1 MGVFEE
7 SISKKDFEI
16 FKQEI
21 LKEIGDLKE
30 EVSHTASD
38 SEENIKEIES
48 NAKTLLTTIKE
59 KESEIERYLTTIE
72 ASSNTSTEES
82 DKIKTIFQD
91 MNTMLSALKEN
102 LEETD
107 EYKAS
112 ILDKKE
118 KIDNSVLDIENKITS
133 INESLEISNSLPLEL
148 ESVQNLLT
156 ETTEVYNSIEGLKN
170 HSLDRKSEIDKLYKE
185 IFGEDITNEES
196 EEIEHIDGLKDKL
209 KKSYSD
215 ISKSIEELNTTVN
228 KSIEDE
234 KNSFIE
240 LLSTSENKINDVKA
254 RLDNLLPGA
263 MSAGLSSAY
272 EKKTNDEK
280 TSKESLERNFRYSIF
295 FLVAVSLLPV
305 GIDIYLLT
313 HGSELIQVIKDTP
326 NLILSIFP
334 IYFPIL
340 WYAYSSNKKL
350 NLSKR
355 LIEEYTHKASLGK
368 TFEGL
373 STQIESLSDSDVRDE
388 LRSKLLFNLL
398 NASAENPGELIKDY
412 QKYDHPI
419 MEALNEN
426 PITAIFKK
434 KSEKNTVT
442 SQSEKITK

>member
-1 MGVFEE
+1 MGIFDE

-16 FKQEI
+16 FKKVILEEI
-21 LKEIGDLKE
+21 DNLKV
-30 EVSHTASD
+30 EVNHTASD

-48 NAKTLLTTIKE
+48 NAETLLTTIKE

-72 ASSNTSTEES
+72 TSSNTSTEES

-91 MNTMLSALKEN
+91 MNTMLSTLQEN
-102 LEETD
+102 LKETD
-107 EYKAS
+107 EYKTS
-112 ILDKKE
+112 IFDEKE
-118 KIDNSVLDIENKITS
+118 KIDNSVIDIENKITS
-133 INESLEISNSLPLEL
+133 INESLEISNSLPSEL
-148 ESVQNLLT
+148 ENVQNLLT
-156 ETTEVYNSIEGLKN
+156 QTTEVYDSIEGLKN

-185 IFGEDITNEES
+185 IYGEDITNEES
-196 EEIEHIDGLKDKL
+196 EEIEHIDGLRDKL
-209 KKSYSD
+209 KKSYID
-215 ISKSIEELNTTVN
+215 ISKSIEHLNNTVN
-228 KSIEDE
+228 ESIEDE
-234 KNSFIE
+234 KKSFTE
-240 LLSTSENKINDVKA
+240 LLSTSEDKINDVKA
-254 RLDNLLPGA
+254 TLDSLLPGA

-272 EKKTNDEK
+272 EKKTDDEK
-280 TSKESLERNFRYSIF
+280 TSKDSLETSFRYSIF

-334 IYFPIL
+334 IYLPIL
-340 WYAYSSNKKL
+340 WYAYSSSKKL

-412 QKYDHPI
+412 QKSDHPM
-419 MEALNEN
+419 MEAINDN
-426 PITAIFKK
+426 PITDIFKK
-434 KSEKNTVT
+434 KSEKIIDTVVD
-442 SQSEKITK
+442 KIAE